1 MTTSGGYL
9 KTLLEDVIEK
19 YGLDIE
25 LESVSNVES
34 EVVMVLQSLMLR
46 DHHTERSE

>member
-1 MTTSGGYL
+1 VSTSAAYL
-9 KTLLEDVIEK
+9 KTLLESVIEK

-46 DHHTERSE
+46 EMSG